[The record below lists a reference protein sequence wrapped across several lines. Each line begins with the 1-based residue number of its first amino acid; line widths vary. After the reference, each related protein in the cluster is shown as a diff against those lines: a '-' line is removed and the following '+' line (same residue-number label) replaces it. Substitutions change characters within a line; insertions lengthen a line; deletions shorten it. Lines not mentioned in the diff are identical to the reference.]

1 MTTPQDVLIT
11 SLDVPSSRPVES
23 GDLSLVLA
31 GAELIDLLGDGSVT
45 LDGELVVP
53 GLARTP
59 ADRLLVDAA
68 SALVRRPPYE
78 SAQDWLWRRGEGLAA
93 VYLAVMEE
101 AGQVA
106 RRHRRILPGRPGPA
120 TATDTPAR
128 RRAAERWRSGDP
140 VLTVLAGALGIQPG
154 PAAAP
159 PEISDDSV
167 EAVLVTVGDA
177 VVELDAVRQRRRIEQ
192 AAFDN
197 IWRGG

>member
-11 SLDVPSSRPVES
+11 SLDVPSSRPVET

-31 GAELIDLLGDGSVT
+31 GAELIDLLGDGSVA
-45 LDGELVVP
+45 LDGELIVP

-159 PEISDDSV
+159 PVIGDDSV
-167 EAVLVTVGDA
+167 EAVLATVGDA